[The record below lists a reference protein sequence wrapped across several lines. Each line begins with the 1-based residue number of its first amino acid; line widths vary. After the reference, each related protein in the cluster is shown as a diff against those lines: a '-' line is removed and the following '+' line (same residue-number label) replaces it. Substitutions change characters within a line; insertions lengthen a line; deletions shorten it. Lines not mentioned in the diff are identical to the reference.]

1 MVVDKRTGGGLLS
14 PHILKGHLADF
25 SGMIRESMTFD
36 RYKKILLVAVLV
48 SLASLISGPA
58 YAVEIYSVVRKNC
71 EKASGPIVYVQDD
84 DVFVLTYTGKIARI
98 PRDEIS
104 IISRYQVQHP
114 PRVSGVT
121 TDSPVVF
128 EAQVQGDPKAFDAF
142 AIGFVENLVLFLDQE
157 GRIRVIELESIN
169 SLRAKTGTAG
179 ADNISAR
186 GLTAEPVLAPSG
198 FDSCHVGQGKGGSV
212 ATSDISDPF
221 RVKIFL
227 DRMRQGYR
235 ELENLAERTL
245 FYARQLLFDRKNRLG
260 ITGHGDTQ
268 LPISGSQSGADFP
281 IYFETGSGT
290 PYRFQSSFAFGSFIP
305 RMSPD
310 TDPLFAVRS
319 DFKSHL
325 IHGSFV
331 GNMLGLTAGKRLFIG
346 SFPDWGGEAKNHRE
360 PWVQNRYNHL
370 TLLGADYGHLTVSYG
385 YYFPVFGIGYDVT
398 TIEARPPNA
407 SPVFHAGYITPDWK
421 IEGLSYLTSFRDDYA
436 DAKPNSNGAIYTEYG
451 SSTVNWAS
459 QTIRPTKISIQSQTI
474 KVLTTYDGFSQATMG
489 ADFVVSRNQ
498 VVVNSHPFAEG
509 QPTGYEKQLSLG
521 TVKTDK
527 ISSSRMEV
535 NAFVRKDLGRSVA
548 LRGEASLKYETLKLK
563 SESSTSRDLNRKL
576 RNYMLALELLL

>member
-1 MVVDKRTGGGLLS
+1 
-14 PHILKGHLADF
+14 
-25 SGMIRESMTFD
+25 MIRESMTFD
-36 RYKKILLVAVLV
+36 RQKNLLLVALLV
-48 SLASLISGPA
+48 TLGSLISLPA
-58 YAVEIYSVVRKNC
+58 SAVEIYSVVGKKC

-84 DVFVLTYTGKIARI
+84 DVFVLTYTGHIARI
-98 PRDEIS
+98 PRDDIS

-114 PRVSGVT
+114 PRVGGVT
-121 TDSPVVF
+121 SDSPVLF
-128 EAQVQGDPKAFDAF
+128 EAQVQGDPKVFNAF

-169 SLRAKTGTAG
+169 SLKAMTGRGNAEKDGGSRATTP
-179 ADNISAR
+179 
-186 GLTAEPVLAPSG
+186 EPVLAPSG
-198 FDSCHVGQGKGGSV
+198 FDSCHSGQGKGGSV

-235 ELENLAERTL
+235 ELENLSERTL
-245 FYARQLLFDRKNRLG
+245 FYARPLLFDRKNRLG

-268 LPISGSQSGADFP
+268 LPISGSASGADFP

-331 GNMLGLTAGKRLFIG
+331 GNMLGLTAGKRLFMG
-346 SFPDWGGEAKNHRE
+346 SFPNFGGGVKRHSE
-360 PWVQNRYNHL
+360 PWVQSRYNHL

-398 TIEARPPNA
+398 TIEVRPPNA
-407 SPVFHAGYITPDWK
+407 SPVFHAGYITSDWK
-421 IEGLSYLTSFRDDYA
+421 IEGLSYLTSFRDEYA
-436 DAKPNSNGAIYTEYG
+436 DAKQNLNGVNTQYG
-451 SSTVNWAS
+451 SSTVNWDS
-459 QTIRPTKISIQSQTI
+459 QSIRPTKLSIQSQTI
-474 KVLTTYDGFSQATMG
+474 KILTTYDGFSQATLG
-489 ADFVVSRNQ
+489 ADI
-498 VVVNSHPFAEG
+498 VVNRTQVAIHSHPFAEG
-509 QPTGYEKQLSLG
+509 QPDGYEKNISLDAG
-521 TVKTDK
+521 RTDK
-527 ISSSRMEV
+527 MYSSRMEA

-548 LRGEASLKYETLKLK
+548 LRAEVSLKYETLKLK
-563 SESSTSRDLNRKL
+563 SESSSSRDLNRKL
-576 RNYMLALELLL
+576 RNYLLALELLL